1 MYNGVPLPRDTVVM
15 LWRSGMGVNNLAQA
29 AQQGH
34 AVVMCPQDRP
44 LAGTV
49 GIKIYQDIK
58 LFVDILAHK
67 KHGVGF

>member
-15 LWRSGMGVNNLAQA
+15 LWRSWMGVNNLAQA

-34 AVVMCPQDRP
+34 AVVMCPQDRH

-58 LFVDILAHK
+58 LFGDILAHK